1 MFVGIDTSN
10 YTTSVAVFDGEKII
24 QKKKLLTVKKG
35 ERGLRQ
41 SDALFQHTVN
51 LPVLISE
58 LKSKIGDMNIEA
70 FGVSSRPRNISGSY
84 MPCFLAGESAA
95 ESAAAFCNA
104 PLFKTSHQVG
114 HILAALYSADKLEL
128 INDRFIAFHVSGG
141 TTEAVLVTPDDDEI
155 IKAQIVS
162 ESTDLKA
169 GQAIDRTGVLL
180 GLDFPCGPALERLSY
195 ESNQNFKIKPTML
208 GMNCSLSGIEN
219 KVKKMIS
226 DNCLPQDAAKFALC
240 SVAEALSSMAGAV
253 VEKYGS
259 VPIVFAGGVSGNKMI
274 ADMLGSRF
282 GAYFAQPKFS
292 SDNAAGI
299 AIYAYLK
306 SIMQ

>member
-1 MFVGIDTSN
+1 MFAGIDTSN
-10 YTTSVAVFDGEKII
+10 YTTSVAVFDGENII
-24 QKKKLLTVKKG
+24 QKKKLLEVKKG

-51 LPVLISE
+51 LPALINE
-58 LKSKIGDMNIEA
+58 LKSEIGNANIKA
-70 FGVSSRPRNISGSY
+70 FGVSNRPRNAEGSY
-84 MPCFLAGESAA
+84 MPCFLAGMSAA

-114 HILAALYSADKLEL
+114 HILAALYSAGKSEL

-180 GLDFPCGPALERLSY
+180 GLDFPCGPALEKLSY
-195 ESNQNFKIKPTML
+195 ESNTNFKIKPTML

-226 DNCLPQDAAKFALC
+226 DNCPSQDVAKFALC
-240 SVAEALSSMAGAV
+240 SVAESLSAMAQAV
-253 VEKYGS
+253 VDKYGS
-259 VPIVFAGGVSGNKMI
+259 MPIVFAGGVSGNKMI

-282 GAYFAQPKFS
+282 GAYFAQPQFS

-306 SIMQ
+306 SIIQ